1 MWAGDWG
8 GRGLRVGRGG
18 GRGMAREERERQGNV
33 VVEGRR
39 SVLARFG
46 GSGGGSG
53 GWRAGLTLAGRND
66 RFLLC

>member
-1 MWAGDWG
+1 MGAGDWG

-53 GWRAGLTLAGRND
+53 G
-66 RFLLC
+66 

>member
-1 MWAGDWG
+1 MGAGDWG

-18 GRGMAREERERQGNV
+18 GRGMDGRGMAREERERQGNV

-53 GWRAGLTLAGRND
+53 G
-66 RFLLC
+66 